1 MGVIIF
7 NNKSS
12 ADCRIQVA
20 HPPGY
25 AYPERDY
32 TITHIPGRNGDII
45 QDNGCYKNVERTYEV
60 SFDAPNEDF
69 ATYAN
74 AVSAWLHSTTGY
86 ARLEDS
92 YEPNY
97 YRMATYQ
104 ESNIFENLYNQ
115 AGTATIVFE
124 CKPQRFLKTGETPV
138 TITSPVDFLSNPTG
152 FEAYPLI
159 KVSGTFGSLTINDNQ
174 TITLSSIDSYT
185 MLDCELQDAYKE
197 TTNKNSTISGTFP
210 VLKPGSNT
218 ISWTGNISSVIITPR
233 WWTI

>member
-104 ESNIFENLYNQ
+104 ESNIFENLYNK

-124 CKPQRFLKTGETPV
+124 CKPQRFLKTGDN
-138 TITSPVDFLSNPTG
+138 TIAIQNSLTIMNPTG
-152 FEAYPLI
+152 FEAYPLF
-159 KVSGTFGSLTINDNQ
+159 KVTGTSGVLTVNGNSITF
-174 TITLSSIDSYT
+174 SSIDNFV

-197 TTNKNSTISGTFP
+197 RINKNSTISGTFP

-218 ISWTGNISSVIITPR
+218 IRWTGGISSVTMKPR

>member
-60 SFDAPNEDF
+60 SFDAPDEDF

-104 ESNIFENLYNQ
+104 ESNMFENLYNQ

-124 CKPQRFLKTGETPV
+124 CKPQRFLKTGDNII
-138 TITSPVDFLSNPTG
+138 TIQNSLTIMNPTG
-152 FEAYPLI
+152 FEAYPLF
-159 KVSGTFGSLTINDNQ
+159 KVTGTSGVLTVNGNSITF
-174 TITLSSIDSYT
+174 SSIDDFV

-197 TTNKNSTISGTFP
+197 NINKNSTISGTFP
-210 VLKPGSNT
+210 VLKTGSNT
-218 ISWTGNISSVIITPR
+218 ISWTGGISSVTMKPR

>member
-124 CKPQRFLKTGETPV
+124 CKPQRFLKTGDNII
-138 TITSPVDFLSNPTG
+138 TIQNSLTIMNPTG
-152 FEAYPLI
+152 FEAYPLF
-159 KVSGTFGSLTINDNQ
+159 KVTGTSGVLTVNGNSITF
-174 TITLSSIDSYT
+174 SSIDDFVI
-185 MLDCELQDAYKE
+185 LDCELQDAYKE
-197 TTNKNSTISGTFP
+197 NINKNSTISGTFP
-210 VLKPGSNT
+210 VLKTGSNT
-218 ISWTGNISSVIITPR
+218 ISWTGNISSVTMKPR

>member
-124 CKPQRFLKTGETPV
+124 CKPQRFLKTGDNII
-138 TITSPVDFLSNPTG
+138 TIQNSLTIMNPTG
-152 FEAYPLI
+152 FEAYPLF
-159 KVSGTFGSLTINDNQ
+159 KVTGTSGVLTVNGNSITF
-174 TITLSSIDSYT
+174 SSIDNFV

-197 TTNKNSTISGTFP
+197 NINKNSTISGTFP
-210 VLKPGSNT
+210 VLKTGSNT
-218 ISWTGNISSVIITPR
+218 ISWAGDISSVTMKPR

>member
-1 MGVIIF
+1 MGIIIF

-20 HPPGY
+20 YPPGY

-32 TITHIPGRNGDII
+32 TITHIPGRNGDVI

-159 KVSGTFGSLTINDNQ
+159 KVSGTFGTLTINDNQ

-197 TTNKNSTISGTFP
+197 TTNKNSTVSGTFP

-218 ISWTGNISSVIITPR
+218 IRWTGSISSVTMKPR

>member
-60 SFDAPNEDF
+60 SFDVPNEDF

-97 YRMATYQ
+97 YRMATYK

-124 CKPQRFLKTGETPV
+124 CKPQRFLKTGDN
-138 TITSPVDFLSNPTG
+138 TIAIQNRLTSMNPTG
-152 FEAYPLI
+152 FEAYPLF
-159 KVSGTFGSLTINDNQ
+159 KVTGTSGVLTVNGNSITF
-174 TITLSSIDSYT
+174 SSIDGFV

-197 TTNKNSTISGTFP
+197 NINKNSTISGTFP

-218 ISWTGNISSVIITPR
+218 IRWTGSISSVTMKPR

>member
-124 CKPQRFLKTGETPV
+124 CKPQRFLETGDN
-138 TITSPVDFLSNPTG
+138 TITIQNSLTIMNPTG
-152 FEAYPLI
+152 FEAYPLF
-159 KVSGTFGSLTINDNQ
+159 KVTGTSGVLTVNGNSITF
-174 TITLSSIDSYT
+174 SSIDDFV

-197 TTNKNSTISGTFP
+197 NINKNSIISGTFP
-210 VLKPGSNT
+210 VLQTGSNT
-218 ISWTGNISSVIITPR
+218 ISWTGDISSVTMKPR

>member
-60 SFDAPNEDF
+60 SFDAPDEDF

-74 AVSAWLHSTTGY
+74 AVSAWLHSTTSY

-92 YEPNY
+92 NEPNY

-138 TITSPVDFLSNPTG
+138 AIESGESILNPTG
-152 FEAYPLI
+152 FDAYPLI
-159 KVSGTFGSLTINDNQ
+159 QVIGTSGVLTINDS
-174 TITLSSIDSYT
+174 TIAFSSIDSYT

>member
-124 CKPQRFLKTGETPV
+124 CKPQRFLKTGDNII
-138 TITSPVDFLSNPTG
+138 TIQNSLTIMNPTG
-152 FEAYPLI
+152 FEAYPLF
-159 KVSGTFGSLTINDNQ
+159 KVTGSSGVLTVNGNSITF
-174 TITLSSIDSYT
+174 SSIDNFV

-197 TTNKNSTISGTFP
+197 NINKNSTISGTFP
-210 VLKPGSNT
+210 VLKTGSNT
-218 ISWTGNISSVIITPR
+218 ISWTGDISSVTMKPR

>member
-124 CKPQRFLKTGETPV
+124 CKPQRFLKTGDNIIAIQNNL
-138 TITSPVDFLSNPTG
+138 TIMNPTG
-152 FEAYPLI
+152 FEAYPLF
-159 KVSGTFGSLTINDNQ
+159 KVTGTSGVLTVNGNSITF
-174 TITLSSIDSYT
+174 SSINGFV

-197 TTNKNSTISGTFP
+197 NINKNSTISGTFP
-210 VLKPGSNT
+210 VLKSGSNT
-218 ISWTGNISSVIITPR
+218 ISWTGGISSVTMKPR

>member
-1 MGVIIF
+1 MGVIRF

-12 ADCRIQVA
+12 SDCRIQVA

-32 TITHIPGRNGDII
+32 TITHIPGRNGDIV
-45 QDNGCYKNVERTYEV
+45 QDNGCYLNVERTYDV
-60 SFDAPNEDF
+60 SFDAPNGDF

-92 YEPNY
+92 YEPDY
-97 YRMATYQ
+97 YRMAIYQ
-104 ESNIFENLYNQ
+104 ESNIFENIYNQ
-115 AGTATIVFE
+115 AGTATIVFN
-124 CKPQRFLKTGETPV
+124 CKPQRFLKSGAV
-138 TITSPVDFLSNPTG
+138 STILTNGSSIDNPTG
-152 FEAYPLI
+152 FDAHPRI
-159 KVSGTFGSLTINDNQ
+159 RVTGTSGTLTVNDN

-185 MLDCELQDAYKE
+185 MLDCELQDAYKG
-197 TTNKNSTISGTFP
+197 TVNKNSTVSGTFP

-218 ISWTGNISSVIITPR
+218 ISWTGDISNVLVIPR

>member
-25 AYPERDY
+25 AYPERHY

-74 AVSAWLHSTTGY
+74 SVSAWLHSTTGY

-124 CKPQRFLKTGETPV
+124 CKPQRFLKTGDN
-138 TITSPVDFLSNPTG
+138 TIAIQNSLTIMNPTG
-152 FEAYPLI
+152 FEAYPLF
-159 KVSGTFGSLTINDNQ
+159 KVTGTSGVLTVNGNSITF
-174 TITLSSIDSYT
+174 SSIDGFV
-185 MLDCELQDAYKE
+185 MLDCELKDAYKE
-197 TTNKNSTISGTFP
+197 NINKNSTISGTFP
-210 VLKPGSNT
+210 VLKSGSNT
-218 ISWTGNISSVIITPR
+218 ISWTGSISSVTMKPR

>member
-60 SFDAPNEDF
+60 SFEVTNEDF

-74 AVSAWLHSTTGY
+74 AVSALLHSTTSY
-86 ARLEDS
+86 ALLEDS

-124 CKPQRFLKTGETPV
+124 CKPQRFLKTGDN
-138 TITSPVDFLSNPTG
+138 TIAIQNSLTIMNPTG
-152 FEAYPLI
+152 FDAYSLF
-159 KVSGTFGSLTINDNQ
+159 KVTGTSGVLTVNGNSIA
-174 TITLSSIDSYT
+174 ISSIDSFV

-197 TTNKNSTISGTFP
+197 NINKNRTISGTFP
-210 VLKPGSNT
+210 VLKPVFKK
-218 ISWTGNISSVIITPR
+218 IR
-233 WWTI
+233 

>member
-60 SFDAPNEDF
+60 SFDALNEDF

-74 AVSAWLHSTTGY
+74 AVSAWLHSATGY

-124 CKPQRFLKTGETPV
+124 CKPQRFLKTGDN
-138 TITSPVDFLSNPTG
+138 TITIQNSLTIMNPTG
-152 FEAYPLI
+152 FEAYPLF
-159 KVSGTFGSLTINDNQ
+159 KVTGTSGVLTVNGNSITF
-174 TITLSSIDSYT
+174 SSIDDFV

-197 TTNKNSTISGTFP
+197 NINKNSTISGTFP
-210 VLKPGSNT
+210 GLKPGSNT
-218 ISWTGNISSVIITPR
+218 ISWTGGITSVTMKPR

>member
-124 CKPQRFLKTGETPV
+124 CKPQRFLKTGDNII
-138 TITSPVDFLSNPTG
+138 TIQNSLTIMNPTG
-152 FEAYPLI
+152 FEAYPLF
-159 KVSGTFGSLTINDNQ
+159 KVTGTSGVLTVNGNSITF
-174 TITLSSIDSYT
+174 SSIDGFV

-197 TTNKNSTISGTFP
+197 NINKNSTISGTFP
-210 VLKPGSNT
+210 VLKTGSNT
-218 ISWTGNISSVIITPR
+218 ISWTEDITSVTMKPR

>member
-12 ADCRIQVA
+12 SDCRIQVA

-60 SFDAPNEDF
+60 SFDALSEDF

-74 AVSAWLHSTTGY
+74 AVSAWLHSRTGY

-104 ESNIFENLYNQ
+104 ESSMFENLYNK

-124 CKPQRFLKTGETPV
+124 CKPQRFLKTGDNII
-138 TITSPVDFLSNPTG
+138 TIQNSLTIMNPTG
-152 FEAYPLI
+152 FEAYPLF
-159 KVSGTFGSLTINDNQ
+159 KVTGTSGVLTVNGNSITFSSINDF
-174 TITLSSIDSYT
+174 I

-197 TTNKNSTISGTFP
+197 NINKNSTISGTFP

-218 ISWTGNISSVIITPR
+218 IRWTGSISSVTMKPR

>member
-69 ATYAN
+69 VTYAN

-124 CKPQRFLKTGETPV
+124 CKPQRFLKTGDNNI
-138 TITSPVDFLSNPTG
+138 TIQNSLTIMNPTG
-152 FEAYPLI
+152 FEAYPLF
-159 KVSGTFGSLTINDNQ
+159 KVTGTSGVLTVNGNSIMF
-174 TITLSSIDSYT
+174 SSIDAFV

-197 TTNKNSTISGTFP
+197 SVNKNSTISGTFP
-210 VLKPGSNT
+210 VLRSGSNT
-218 ISWTGNISSVIITPR
+218 ISWTGDISSVTMKPR

>member
-60 SFDAPNEDF
+60 SFDAPDEDF

-124 CKPQRFLKTGETPV
+124 CKPQRFLKTGDN
-138 TITSPVDFLSNPTG
+138 TITIQNSLTIMNPTG
-152 FEAYPLI
+152 FEAYPLF
-159 KVSGTFGSLTINDNQ
+159 KVTGTSGVLTVNGNSITF
-174 TITLSSIDSYT
+174 SSIDDFV

-197 TTNKNSTISGTFP
+197 TTNKNSTVSGTFP

-218 ISWTGNISSVIITPR
+218 ISWTGDISSVTMKPR

>member
-97 YRMATYQ
+97 YRMAVYQ

-124 CKPQRFLKTGETPV
+124 CKPQRFLKTGDN
-138 TITSPVDFLSNPTG
+138 TITIQNSLTIMNPTG
-152 FEAYPLI
+152 FEAYPLF
-159 KVSGTFGSLTINDNQ
+159 KVTGTSGMLTVNGNSITF
-174 TITLSSIDSYT
+174 SSIDDFV

-197 TTNKNSTISGTFP
+197 SVNKNSTISGTFP
-210 VLKPGSNT
+210 VLKSGSNT
-218 ISWTGNISSVIITPR
+218 ISWTGDISSVTMKPR

>member
-1 MGVIIF
+1 MGIIIF

-115 AGTATIVFE
+115 AGTAIIVFE
-124 CKPQRFLKTGETPV
+124 CKPQRFLKTGDN
-138 TITSPVDFLSNPTG
+138 TITIQNSLTIMNPTG
-152 FEAYPLI
+152 FEAYPLF
-159 KVSGTFGSLTINDNQ
+159 KVTGTSGVLTVNGNS
-174 TITLSSIDSYT
+174 ITLSSIDDFV

-197 TTNKNSTISGTFP
+197 TTNKNSTVSGTFP

-218 ISWTGNISSVIITPR
+218 ISWTGGISSVTMKPR

>member
-92 YEPNY
+92 YEPDY
-97 YRMATYQ
+97 YRMAVYQ

-124 CKPQRFLKTGETPV
+124 CKPQRFLKTGDNIV
-138 TITSPVDFLSNPTG
+138 TIQNSLTIMNPTG
-152 FEAYPLI
+152 FEAYPLF
-159 KVSGTFGSLTINDNQ
+159 KVTGTSGVLTVNGNSITF
-174 TITLSSIDSYT
+174 SSIDNFV

-197 TTNKNSTISGTFP
+197 NINKNSTISGTFP
-210 VLKPGSNT
+210 VLKTGSNA
-218 ISWTGNISSVIITPR
+218 ISWTGDISSVTMKPR

>member
-124 CKPQRFLKTGETPV
+124 CKPQRFLKTGDN
-138 TITSPVDFLSNPTG
+138 TITIQNSLTIMNPTG
-152 FEAYPLI
+152 FEAYPLF
-159 KVSGTFGSLTINDNQ
+159 KVTGTSGVLTVNGNSIMF
-174 TITLSSIDSYT
+174 SSIDDFV

-197 TTNKNSTISGTFP
+197 TTNKNSTVSGTFP
-210 VLKPGSNT
+210 VLKPGSNA
-218 ISWTGNISSVIITPR
+218 ISWTGNISSVTMKPR

>member
-60 SFDAPNEDF
+60 SFDALNEDF

-104 ESNIFENLYNQ
+104 ESNILENLYNQ

-124 CKPQRFLKTGETPV
+124 CKPQRFLKTGDN
-138 TITSPVDFLSNPTG
+138 TITIQNSLTIMNPTG
-152 FEAYPLI
+152 FEAYPLF
-159 KVSGTFGSLTINDNQ
+159 KVTGTSGVLTVNGNSITF
-174 TITLSSIDSYT
+174 SSIDDFV

-197 TTNKNSTISGTFP
+197 TTNKNSTVSGTFP

-218 ISWTGNISSVIITPR
+218 ISWTGNISSVVITPR

>member
-60 SFDAPNEDF
+60 SFDVPNEDF

-104 ESNIFENLYNQ
+104 ETNIFENLYNQ

-124 CKPQRFLKTGETPV
+124 CKPQRFLKTGDNII
-138 TITSPVDFLSNPTG
+138 TIQNSLTIMNPTG
-152 FEAYPLI
+152 FEAYPLL
-159 KVSGTFGSLTINDNQ
+159 KVTGTSGVLTVNGNSITF
-174 TITLSSIDSYT
+174 SSIDNFV

-197 TTNKNSTISGTFP
+197 NINKNSTISGTFP
-210 VLKPGSNT
+210 VLKTGSNT
-218 ISWTGNISSVIITPR
+218 ISWTGDISSVTMKPR

>member
-60 SFDAPNEDF
+60 SFDVPNEDF

-124 CKPQRFLKTGETPV
+124 CKPQRFLKTGDNNI
-138 TITSPVDFLSNPTG
+138 TIQNSLTIMNPTG
-152 FEAYPLI
+152 FEAYPLL
-159 KVSGTFGSLTINDNQ
+159 KVTGTSGVLTVNGNSITF
-174 TITLSSIDSYT
+174 SSIDNFV

-197 TTNKNSTISGTFP
+197 NINKNSTISGTFP
-210 VLKPGSNT
+210 VLKTGSNT
-218 ISWTGNISSVIITPR
+218 ISWTGDISSVTMKPR

>member
-20 HPPGY
+20 HPPRY

-124 CKPQRFLKTGETPV
+124 CKPQRFLKTGDN
-138 TITSPVDFLSNPTG
+138 TITIQNSLTIMNPTG
-152 FEAYPLI
+152 FEAYPLF
-159 KVSGTFGSLTINDNQ
+159 KVTGTSGVLTVNGNSITF
-174 TITLSSIDSYT
+174 SSIDDFV

-197 TTNKNSTISGTFP
+197 TTNKNSTVSGTFP

-218 ISWTGNISSVIITPR
+218 ISWTGDISSVTMKPR

>member
-60 SFDAPNEDF
+60 SFDVPNEDF

-124 CKPQRFLKTGETPV
+124 CKPQRFLKTGDNII
-138 TITSPVDFLSNPTG
+138 TIQNSLTIMNPTG
-152 FEAYPLI
+152 FEAYPLFKI
-159 KVSGTFGSLTINDNQ
+159 TGTSGVLTVNGNSITF
-174 TITLSSIDSYT
+174 SSIDNFV

-197 TTNKNSTISGTFP
+197 NINKNSTISGTFP
-210 VLKPGSNT
+210 VLKTGSNT
-218 ISWTGNISSVIITPR
+218 ISWTGDISSVTMKPR

>member
-60 SFDAPNEDF
+60 SFDVPNEDF

-124 CKPQRFLKTGETPV
+124 CKPQRFLKTGDNII
-138 TITSPVDFLSNPTG
+138 TIQNSLTIMNPTG
-152 FEAYPLI
+152 FEAYPLF
-159 KVSGTFGSLTINDNQ
+159 KVTGTSGVLTVNGNSITF
-174 TITLSSIDSYT
+174 SSIDDFV

-197 TTNKNSTISGTFP
+197 NINKNSTISGTFP
-210 VLKPGSNT
+210 VLKTGSNT
-218 ISWTGNISSVIITPR
+218 ISWTGDISSVTMKPR

>member
-12 ADCRIQVA
+12 DDCRIQVA

-92 YEPNY
+92 YEPDY
-97 YRMATYQ
+97 YRMAVYQ
-104 ESNIFENLYNQ
+104 ESNIFENLYNK

-124 CKPQRFLKTGETPV
+124 CKPQRFLKTGDN
-138 TITSPVDFLSNPTG
+138 TITIQNSLTIMNPTG
-152 FEAYPLI
+152 FEAYPLF
-159 KVSGTFGSLTINDNQ
+159 KVTGTSGVLTVNGNSITF
-174 TITLSSIDSYT
+174 SSIDDFV

-197 TTNKNSTISGTFP
+197 TTNKNSTVSGTFP
-210 VLKPGSNT
+210 VLKPGSNA
-218 ISWTGNISSVIITPR
+218 ISWTGNISSVTMKPR

>member
-104 ESNIFENLYNQ
+104 ESNIFENLYNK

-124 CKPQRFLKTGETPV
+124 CKPQRFLKTGDNII
-138 TITSPVDFLSNPTG
+138 TIQNSLTIMNPTG
-152 FEAYPLI
+152 FEAYPLF
-159 KVSGTFGSLTINDNQ
+159 KVTGASGVLTVNGNSITF
-174 TITLSSIDSYT
+174 SSIDDFV

-197 TTNKNSTISGTFP
+197 NINKNSTISGTFP
-210 VLKPGSNT
+210 VLKTGSNT
-218 ISWTGNISSVIITPR
+218 ISWTGDILSVTMKPR

>member
-60 SFDAPNEDF
+60 SFDAPDEDF

-124 CKPQRFLKTGETPV
+124 CKPQRFLKTGDNII
-138 TITSPVDFLSNPTG
+138 TIQNSLTIMNPTG
-152 FEAYPLI
+152 FEAYPLF
-159 KVSGTFGSLTINDNQ
+159 KVTGTSGVLTVNGNSITF
-174 TITLSSIDSYT
+174 SSIDDYVI
-185 MLDCELQDAYKE
+185 LDCELQDAYKE
-197 TTNKNSTISGTFP
+197 NINKNSTISGTFP
-210 VLKPGSNT
+210 VLKPDSNT
-218 ISWTGNISSVIITPR
+218 IRWTGSISSVTMKPR

>member
-124 CKPQRFLKTGETPV
+124 CKPQRFLKTGDN
-138 TITSPVDFLSNPTG
+138 TITIQNSLTIMNPTG
-152 FEAYPLI
+152 FEAYPLF
-159 KVSGTFGSLTINDNQ
+159 KVTGTSGVLTVNGNSITF
-174 TITLSSIDSYT
+174 SSIDDFV

-197 TTNKNSTISGTFP
+197 TTNKNSTVSGTFP
-210 VLKPGSNT
+210 VLKPGSNA
-218 ISWTGNISSVIITPR
+218 ISWTGDISSVTMKPR

>member
-1 MGVIIF
+1 MGVTIF

-60 SFDAPNEDF
+60 SFDVPNEDF

-104 ESNIFENLYNQ
+104 ESNIFENLYNK

-124 CKPQRFLKTGETPV
+124 CKPQRFLKTGDN
-138 TITSPVDFLSNPTG
+138 TITIQNSLTIMNPTG
-152 FEAYPLI
+152 FEAYPLF
-159 KVSGTFGSLTINDNQ
+159 KVTGTSGVLTVNGNSI
-174 TITLSSIDSYT
+174 TISSIKDFV

-197 TTNKNSTISGTFP
+197 SINKNSTISGTFP

-218 ISWTGNISSVIITPR
+218 IRWTGGISSVTMKPR

>member
-124 CKPQRFLKTGETPV
+124 CKPQRFLKTGDN
-138 TITSPVDFLSNPTG
+138 TITIQNSLTIMNPTG
-152 FEAYPLI
+152 FEAYPLF
-159 KVSGTFGSLTINDNQ
+159 KVTGTSGVLTVNGNSITF
-174 TITLSSIDSYT
+174 SSIDNFV

-197 TTNKNSTISGTFP
+197 SINKNSTISGTFP

-218 ISWTGNISSVIITPR
+218 IRWTGGISSVTMKPR

>member
-32 TITHIPGRNGDII
+32 TVTHIPGRNGDII

-60 SFDAPNEDF
+60 SFDVPDEDF

-97 YRMATYQ
+97 YMMATYQ

-124 CKPQRFLKTGETPV
+124 CKPQRFLKTGDNAIAIQNSL
-138 TITSPVDFLSNPTG
+138 TIMNPTG
-152 FEAYPLI
+152 FEAYPLF
-159 KVSGTFGSLTINDNQ
+159 KVTGTSGVLTVNGNSITFA
-174 TITLSSIDSYT
+174 SIDDFV

-197 TTNKNSTISGTFP
+197 NINKNSTISGTFP
-210 VLKPGSNT
+210 VLKTGSNT
-218 ISWTGNISSVIITPR
+218 ISWTGNISSVTMKPR

>member
-124 CKPQRFLKTGETPV
+124 CKPQRFLKTGDN
-138 TITSPVDFLSNPTG
+138 TITIQNSLTIMNPTG
-152 FEAYPLI
+152 FEAYPLF
-159 KVSGTFGSLTINDNQ
+159 KVTGTSGVLTVNGNSITF
-174 TITLSSIDSYT
+174 SSIDDFV

-197 TTNKNSTISGTFP
+197 TTNKNSTVSGTFP

-218 ISWTGNISSVIITPR
+218 ISWTGDISSVTMKPR

>member
-104 ESNIFENLYNQ
+104 ESNIFENLYNK

-124 CKPQRFLKTGETPV
+124 CKPQRFLKTGDNII
-138 TITSPVDFLSNPTG
+138 TIQNSLTIMNPTG
-152 FEAYPLI
+152 FEAYPLF
-159 KVSGTFGSLTINDNQ
+159 KVTGTSGVLTVNGNSITF
-174 TITLSSIDSYT
+174 SSIDDFV

-197 TTNKNSTISGTFP
+197 NINKNSTISGTFP
-210 VLKPGSNT
+210 ALKPGSNT
-218 ISWTGNISSVIITPR
+218 IRWTGSISSVTMKPR

>member
-60 SFDAPNEDF
+60 SFDVPNEDF

-124 CKPQRFLKTGETPV
+124 CKPQRFLKTGEN
-138 TITSPVDFLSNPTG
+138 TITINNSLTIMNPTG
-152 FEAYPLI
+152 FEAYPLF
-159 KVSGTFGSLTINDNQ
+159 KVSGTSGVLTVNGDSL
-174 TITLSSIDSYT
+174 TLSSINEFV

-197 TTNKNSTISGTFP
+197 SVNKNSTISGTFP
-210 VLKPGSNT
+210 VLKSGSNT
-218 ISWTGNISSVIITPR
+218 ISWTGDISSVTMKPR

>member
-12 ADCRIQVA
+12 VDCRIQVA

-124 CKPQRFLKTGETPV
+124 CKPQRFLKTGDN
-138 TITSPVDFLSNPTG
+138 TITIQNSLTIMNPTG
-152 FEAYPLI
+152 FEAYPLF
-159 KVSGTFGSLTINDNQ
+159 KVTGTSGALTVNGNSITFSSINDFV
-174 TITLSSIDSYT
+174 

-197 TTNKNSTISGTFP
+197 NINKNSTISGTFP

-218 ISWTGNISSVIITPR
+218 ISWTGNITSVTMKPR

>member
-124 CKPQRFLKTGETPV
+124 CKPQRFLKTGDNIIAIQNSL
-138 TITSPVDFLSNPTG
+138 TIMNPTG
-152 FEAYPLI
+152 FEAYPLF
-159 KVSGTFGSLTINDNQ
+159 KVTGTSGVLTVNGNSITF
-174 TITLSSIDSYT
+174 SSIDGFV

-197 TTNKNSTISGTFP
+197 NINKNSTISGTFP

-218 ISWTGNISSVIITPR
+218 ISWTGGISSVTMKPR